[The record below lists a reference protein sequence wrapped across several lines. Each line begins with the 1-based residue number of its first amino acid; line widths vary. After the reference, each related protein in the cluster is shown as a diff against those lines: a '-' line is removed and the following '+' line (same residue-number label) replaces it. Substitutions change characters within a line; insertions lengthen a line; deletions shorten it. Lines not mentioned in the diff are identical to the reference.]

1 MAFFGGYTRQA
12 LMLLEPTKFLCGGYT
27 RQALTWF
34 GPTKFL
40 CENGGDVNLSYLGNS
55 LKNRFKWTHCRPLQS
70 VHEEMCGLGRL

>member
-12 LMLLEPTKFLCGGYT
+12 LMLFEPTKFLCGGHT

-40 CENGGDVNLSYLGNS
+40 CENGGDVNLSYSTNS
-55 LKNRFKWTHCRPLQS
+55 LKNRFKWTHC
-70 VHEEMCGLGRL
+70 GLGRL